1 MAYLL
6 IEKYLTDSLRED
18 RRKEVDRIAAANL
31 MPSYLT
37 REQYKADSVRAYE
50 WFKMTK
56 DSSYIDKY
64 TYQKTEVPFIP
75 WKKSPLPA
83 KKRSGIQYIVM
94 IDDKNLRKKNHSVP
108 S

>member
-1 MAYLL
+1 
-6 IEKYLTDSLRED
+6 
-18 RRKEVDRIAAANL
+18 

-37 REQYKADSVRAYE
+37 REQYKADSIRAFE

-64 TYQKTEVPFIP
+64 TYEKVELPFIP
-75 WKKSPLPA
+75 GKKLPSPA
-83 KKRSGIQYIVM
+83 KKRTDVQYMVI
-94 IDDKNLRKKNHSVP
+94 IDDKNLRKKTHSVP

>member
-1 MAYLL
+1 
-6 IEKYLTDSLRED
+6 LRED

-37 REQYKADSVRAYE
+37 REQYKADSIRAYE

-64 TYQKTEVPFIP
+64 TYQKTEIPFIP
-75 WKKSPLPA
+75 FGKSRSPSKKKS
-83 KKRSGIQYIVM
+83 GVQYMVIV
-94 IDDKNLRKKNHSVP
+94 DDKNLRKKNYSVP